1 MNPATIGESFLFSE
15 LGDDP
20 DYTELIE
27 MFVSDLPRRV
37 EQLQT
42 AKSAK
47 DADQVR
53 VLSHRLRGA
62 AGGYGFPQL
71 TYAAARV
78 EEPLRADQPLESIYR
93 ELDTLID
100 LCQRVR
106 IRSADKA

>member
-1 MNPATIGESFLFSE
+1 MISATIGDSFLYSD

-20 DYTELIE
+20 DYAELIE
-27 MFVSDLPRRV
+27 MFVGDLPRRV
-37 EQLQT
+37 EQLLA
-42 AKSAK
+42 AKAAE

-71 TYAAARV
+71 THAAARV
-78 EEPLRADQPLESIYR
+78 EEPLRSDQPLDSITG

-106 IRSADKA
+106 IRSTDKA